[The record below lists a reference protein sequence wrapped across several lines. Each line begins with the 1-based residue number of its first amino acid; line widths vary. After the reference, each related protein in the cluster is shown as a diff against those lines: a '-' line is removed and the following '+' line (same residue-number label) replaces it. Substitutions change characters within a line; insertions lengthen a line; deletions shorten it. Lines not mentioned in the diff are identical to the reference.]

1 MHFIG
6 LPAIGSNG
14 TSHSIPHSEQ
24 IHLKVPPILK
34 NYKKGYKKLSIK
46 KSINQ
51 RSHNIIGDMEKEEF
65 LKKIEV
71 ELKISKNSPYTIRNY
86 IKSNK
91 DLLEFT
97 KISPEE
103 MTQDDVKSFMAE
115 NLTDK
120 AAMSIIIFLAAI
132 KYAYSSILEKD
143 ITVSIKRPKKEKKIP
158 TTLSKE
164 EVKKLLKELKTE
176 KSKLMASLMYA
187 GGFRVSELTNLK
199 IINLN
204 FPEKIGHIV
213 QSKGNKD
220 RVFNIPEFLTED
232 LINLVKQQKDNN
244 EEFLFTGKSG
254 KLSTRNL
261 QKIISS
267 AAKRA
272 SLQGVHCHTLRH
284 SFATHLLE
292 DGVDIRKIQE
302 LLGHADLSTT
312 QIYTHVSTEEL
323 KKIKSPIDTL

>member
-1 MHFIG
+1 MD
-6 LPAIGSNG
+6 
-14 TSHSIPHSEQ
+14 EQ
-24 IHLKVPPILK
+24 
-34 NYKKGYKKLSIK
+34 
-46 KSINQ
+46 Q
-51 RSHNIIGDMEKEEF
+51 F
-65 LKKIEV
+65 LKKLEV

-91 DLLEFT
+91 DLLDFT
-97 KISPEE
+97 KKSPDE
-103 MTQDDVKSFMAE
+103 TTTDDIKNFMAE

-120 AAMSIIIFLAAI
+120 AAMSVILFLAGI
-132 KYAYSSILEKD
+132 KYSYQNILQKD
-143 ITVSIKRPKKEKKIP
+143 ITAQIKRPKKEKRLP
-158 TTLSKE
+158 TTLSKTE
-164 EVKKLLKELKTE
+164 IKKLLEELKTE
-176 KSKLMASLMYA
+176 KSRLMATLMYA
-187 GGFRVSELTNLK
+187 CGFRVSELTNLK
-199 IINLN
+199 IADLN
-204 FPEKIGHIV
+204 FPEKIGHV
-213 QSKGNKD
+213 RQAKGNKD
-220 RVFNIPEFLTED
+220 RVFNIPETLVED
-232 LINLVKQQKDNN
+232 LLNFVEQQKKNK

-254 KLSTRNL
+254 NLSTRNL

-272 SLQGVHCHTLRH
+272 GLQNVHCHTLRH